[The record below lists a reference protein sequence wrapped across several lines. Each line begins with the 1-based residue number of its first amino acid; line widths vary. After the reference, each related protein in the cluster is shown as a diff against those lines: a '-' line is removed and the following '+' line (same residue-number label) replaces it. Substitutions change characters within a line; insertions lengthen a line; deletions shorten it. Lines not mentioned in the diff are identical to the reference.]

1 MVMHLFINY
10 CQDLHENM
18 KTNELLDEMLPL
30 LSKESI
36 SSDKFILNAANV
48 IRDRQ
53 YHDALSVFLTVLAGY
68 AVSKGKSQLL
78 PLVWMKLN
86 T

>member
-1 MVMHLFINY
+1 MR
-10 CQDLHENM
+10 
-18 KTNELLDEMLPL
+18 KNELLDEMLPL

-36 SSDKFILNAANV
+36 SSGKFILNAGNI

-53 YHDALSVFLTVLAGY
+53 YRDPLSVFLTVLARY
-68 AVSKGKSQLL
+68 AVSRASSQLL

-86 T
+86 I